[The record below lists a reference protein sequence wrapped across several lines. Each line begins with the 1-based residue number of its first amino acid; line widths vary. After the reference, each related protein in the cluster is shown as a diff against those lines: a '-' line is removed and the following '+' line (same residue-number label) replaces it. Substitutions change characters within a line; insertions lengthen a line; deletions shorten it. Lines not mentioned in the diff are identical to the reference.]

1 MNRRN
6 FNVLAAALAAFTAI
20 PATAQSTWP
29 NKPITL
35 VVPFAPG
42 GTSAR
47 TNTQWLPPSCR

>member
-20 PATAQSTWP
+20 PAAAQSTWP

-35 VVPFAPG
+35 VVPYAPG
-42 GTSAR
+42 GTADV
-47 TNTQWLPPSCR
+47 PSL